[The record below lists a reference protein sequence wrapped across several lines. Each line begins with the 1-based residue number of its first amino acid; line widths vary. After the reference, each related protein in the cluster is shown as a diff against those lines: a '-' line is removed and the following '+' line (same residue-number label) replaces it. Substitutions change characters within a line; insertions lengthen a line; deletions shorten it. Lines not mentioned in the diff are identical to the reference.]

1 MRGKLYSQRILDR
14 WVDKPT
20 KTLFGSG
27 YAGLGNASQKQ
38 FKNGNNGILKTHT
51 QMQRRRLKL
60 PQSACENLA
69 NGFTRKLQK

>member
-27 YAGLGNASQKQ
+27 YAGLGIRVSISPECISISKSI
-38 FKNGNNGILKTHT
+38 FVHLLIKRKEL
-51 QMQRRRLKL
+51 L
-60 PQSACENLA
+60 PSLLSN
-69 NGFTRKLQK
+69 